1 MHAVFVISG
10 YFFILRR
17 RSMREGKNLETNDLS
32 NQSVVLTP
40 DGKRKLEEEL
50 NDLKVVQRA
59 KVAADIK
66 TALSFGDLSEN
77 AEYDEAKNAQ
87 ARVEGRIRVLEEMLR
102 KAVII
107 DDSDRPKG
115 AVGVG
120 SAVRVL
126 DLEYNEEDTYTV
138 VGATEADP
146 AKLFVS
152 TESPIGSALMGA
164 KPGDVVEAQ
173 TPGGALRLKVLSILK
188 NA

>member
-1 MHAVFVISG
+1 
-10 YFFILRR
+10 
-17 RSMREGKNLETNDLS
+17 MREGKNLENNELS

-102 KAVII
+102 KAVVI
-107 DDSDRPKG
+107 DESDRPKN

-120 SAVRVL
+120 SRVKVL
-126 DLEYNEEDTYTV
+126 DLEYNEEDIYTV
-138 VGATEADP
+138 VGATEAKP
-146 AKLFVS
+146 EQLFVS

-164 KPGDVVEAQ
+164 KPEDVVEAH
-173 TPGGALRLKVLSILK
+173 TPGGLIRLKIVEILK
-188 NA
+188 N

>member
-1 MHAVFVISG
+1 
-10 YFFILRR
+10 
-17 RSMREGKNLETNDLS
+17 MREGKTLETSDQS
-32 NQSVVLTP
+32 NQNVVLTP

-107 DDSDRPKG
+107 DDAGRPKG
-115 AVGVG
+115 VVGVG
-120 SAVRVL
+120 TAVRVL
-126 DLEYNEEDTYTV
+126 DVEYNEEDVYTV

-152 TESPIGSALMGA
+152 TESPIGSALMGK
-164 KPGDVVEAQ
+164 KPGDDVFAQ
-173 TPGGALRLKVLSILK
+173 TPAGLLKLKVIEILR
-188 NA
+188 NN

>member
-1 MHAVFVISG
+1 M
-10 YFFILRR
+10 
-17 RSMREGKNLETNDLS
+17 ENNDLS
-32 NQSVVLTP
+32 NQSIVLTP

-102 KAVII
+102 NAVVI
-107 DDSDRPKG
+107 DEADRPKN

-120 SAVRVL
+120 SKVKVL

-138 VGATEADP
+138 VGATEARP
-146 AKLFVS
+146 EELFVS

-173 TPGGALRLKVLSILK
+173 TPGGAIRLKVLEIL
-188 NA
+188 

>member
-1 MHAVFVISG
+1 MES
-10 YFFILRR
+10 
-17 RSMREGKNLETNDLS
+17 NDLS

-102 KAVII
+102 KAVVI

-115 AVGVG
+115 VVGVG
-120 SAVRVL
+120 SKVKVL
-126 DLEYNEEDTYTV
+126 DLEFNEEDTYTV
-138 VGATEADP
+138 VGATEANP
-146 AKLFVS
+146 PFLIS

-164 KPGDVVEAQ
+164 KPGDVVSAN
-173 TPGGALRLKVLSILK
+173 TPAGVLKLKVVEILR
-188 NA
+188 NE

>member
-1 MHAVFVISG
+1 M
-10 YFFILRR
+10 
-17 RSMREGKNLETNDLS
+17 ETNDLS

-50 NDLKVVQRA
+50 NDLKVVQRV
-59 KVAADIK
+59 KVAEDIK

-87 ARVEGRIRVLEEMLR
+87 ARVEGRVRVIEEMLR
-102 KAVII
+102 KAVVI
-107 DDSDRPKG
+107 DDADRPKN

-120 SAVRVL
+120 SKVKVL
-126 DLEYNEEDTYTV
+126 DLEYNEEDVYTV
-138 VGATEADP
+138 VGSTEAKP
-146 AKLFVS
+146 EALHVS

-164 KPGDVVEAQ
+164 KPGEVVHAT
-173 TPGGALRLKVLSILK
+173 TPGGVLRLKVLEILK

>member
-1 MHAVFVISG
+1 MES
-10 YFFILRR
+10 
-17 RSMREGKNLETNDLS
+17 NDLS

-102 KAVII
+102 KAVVI
-107 DDSDRPKG
+107 DDSDRPNG
-115 AVGVG
+115 VDGVG
-120 SAVRVL
+120 SKVKVL

-138 VGATEADP
+138 VGATEANP
-146 AKLFVS
+146 PFLIS

-164 KPGDVVEAQ
+164 KPGDVVSAN
-173 TPGGALRLKVLSILK
+173 TPAGVLKLKVVEILR
-188 NA
+188 NE

>member
-1 MHAVFVISG
+1 
-10 YFFILRR
+10 
-17 RSMREGKNLETNDLS
+17 MREGKTLETNDLS

-50 NDLKVVQRA
+50 NDLKVVQRV
-59 KVAADIK
+59 KVAEDIK

-87 ARVEGRIRVLEEMLR
+87 ARVEGRVRVIEEMLR
-102 KAVII
+102 KAIVI
-107 DDSDRPKG
+107 DDADRPKN

-120 SAVRVL
+120 SKVKVL
-126 DLEYNEEDTYTV
+126 DLEYNEEDVYTV
-138 VGATEADP
+138 VGATEAKP
-146 AKLFVS
+146 EALFVS

-164 KPGDVVEAQ
+164 KPGEVVNAN
-173 TPGGALRLKVLSILK
+173 TPGGVLKLKVLEILK